1 MVGRDKGLRAVIE
14 WGPND
19 YRRRGQVIEV
29 LKEHFEG
36 KMKFSHA
43 QFYAVTQDQLEKE
56 DFSFEAET
64 GKNRFLRMFVFDSLL
79 DTFHVFHFQSHHIS

>member
-64 GKNRFLRMFVFDSLL
+64 GKNRFLCMFVFDSLL
-79 DTFHVFHFQSHHIS
+79 NTFHVFHFQSHHIS